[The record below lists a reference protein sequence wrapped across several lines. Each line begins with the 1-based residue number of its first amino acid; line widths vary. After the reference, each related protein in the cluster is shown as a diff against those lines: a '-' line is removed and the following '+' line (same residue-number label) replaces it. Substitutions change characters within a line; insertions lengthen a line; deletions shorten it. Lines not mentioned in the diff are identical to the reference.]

1 MRTNDSHRFRP
12 KCVVSFPIR
21 ASSGETRT
29 RFATYNQ
36 IMDQNERANDE
47 TLTDFKPINPSVNI
61 DRIRTPDHEHAHP
74 DIVEIAEINHVA
86 AN

>member
-1 MRTNDSHRFRP
+1 
-12 KCVVSFPIR
+12 
-21 ASSGETRT
+21 
-29 RFATYNQ
+29 
-36 IMDQNERANDE
+36 MDQNERANDE

>member
-1 MRTNDSHRFRP
+1 
-12 KCVVSFPIR
+12 
-21 ASSGETRT
+21 
-29 RFATYNQ
+29 
-36 IMDQNERANDE
+36 MDQNERANDE

-86 AN
+86 ANQTCEEFWNNDGSETFIRD